1 MSGDICHEDKKYLDL
16 SALEVTQD
24 RHPEYTNSLKFI
36 RRKIKSYE

>member
-24 RHPEYTNSLKFI
+24 RHPEYTNSPEVHQKKNQI
-36 RRKIKSYE
+36 I